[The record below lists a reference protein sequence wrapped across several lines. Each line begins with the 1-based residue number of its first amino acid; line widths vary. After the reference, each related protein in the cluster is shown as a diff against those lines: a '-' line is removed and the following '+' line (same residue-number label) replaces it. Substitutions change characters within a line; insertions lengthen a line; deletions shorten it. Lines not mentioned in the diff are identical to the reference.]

1 MASTSRST
9 SSGDGGRAGA
19 VHAAAS
25 TGYSGSHAA
34 NYHSIRPGYPDEVAD
49 FVLQHT
55 LLAAAHDSTAPTRQ
69 QQQRILDVGCGTGK
83 WTATLDAALRRHGIQ
98 HSQLEGVD
106 PVQSMADALAQQ
118 LPHVSVHTAA
128 ATNLPFGEGQFD
140 LLTAAT
146 AFHWFCDDDSV
157 RGLHRVLKP
166 RGCFAVVGYDLS
178 VRDSWTAPMQ
188 RLMDSH
194 YPASVPYPRHGD
206 WRRALDRAEQQR
218 MFEPV
223 AHRVF
228 SGAAVMRTDR
238 AGMVNRFLSAS
249 RIAAL
254 PEDEKAHV
262 IEQFNKI
269 IDADDKLR
277 GDSEFVMQDDVE
289 VTIVRKVHYR

>member
-1 MASTSRST
+1 MAFPSSSKS
-9 SSGDGGRAGA
+9 SSGGGSAGA

-25 TGYSGSHAA
+25 TGYSGLHAA
-34 NYHSIRPGYPDEVAD
+34 NYHSVRPGYPDEVAD

-55 LLAAAHDSTAPTRQ
+55 LLAAALDSTAPT
-69 QQQRILDVGCGTGK
+69 QQQRRVLDVGCGTGK
-83 WTATLDAALRRHGIQ
+83 WTATLDAALRRHGTP
-98 HSQLEGVD
+98 HCQLEAVD
-106 PVQSMADALAQQ
+106 PVQSMADTLAQQ
-118 LPHVSVHTAA
+118 LPHVPVYTAA
-128 ATNLPFGEGQFD
+128 ATHLPFGDSEFD

-157 RGLHRVLKP
+157 RGLHRVLKA

-194 YPASVPYPRHGD
+194 YPRSAPYPRHGD
-206 WRRALDRAEQQR
+206 WRRALDRAQQQR
-218 MFEPV
+218 VFEPV

-254 PEDEKAHV
+254 PEDEKARV
-262 IEQFNKI
+262 VEQFNAI
-269 IDADDKLR
+269 IDGDDNLR
-277 GDSEFVMQDDVE
+277 GQSDFVMQDDVE
-289 VTIVRKVHYR
+289 VTIVRKVQ